1 MPAILAILIILAATP
16 VAAQVPSIAAG
27 DWLRLELKARV
38 QADLRKSEAAIR
50 DDDNGGIDVARRRVG
65 VDGRVSH
72 VDFQIEY
79 ELAAR
84 QWRDVYFDYR
94 QFRAVQLRGGLFKVP
109 FGLEETTSVT
119 NLDFVYRTQTSARLA
134 PGRDRGVSVHGRVL
148 KDVLSYEA
156 GMFANDGD
164 NARPSNSAR
173 VFGNR
178 TSAAR
183 LVAQP
188 FRRSKSPLA
197 KLQVGGAVSVSEV
210 PTGYPAVRA
219 RTVFGGSFFDSDVW
233 VRGRRQRLGL
243 EARWQPYRAS
253 IQAEYIRLTDERRGQ
268 GVDGADLSPLV
279 AQGWYLSGSY
289 RLTPKG
295 SRYGR
300 VDAAARYEMLSFGS
314 GGAGEPSASARADV
328 VLGNT
333 DRVTTFGVNWQVNRW
348 VKVQANAI
356 HEDIARPSMGP
367 LPGRP
372 GFWSRVFRLQL
383 TL

>member
-1 MPAILAILIILAATP
+1 
-16 VAAQVPSIAAG
+16 
-27 DWLRLELKARV
+27 
-38 QADLRKSEAAIR
+38 
-50 DDDNGGIDVARRRVG
+50 
-65 VDGRVSH
+65 
-72 VDFQIEY
+72 
-79 ELAAR
+79 
-84 QWRDVYFDYR
+84 
-94 QFRAVQLRGGLFKVP
+94 
-109 FGLEETTSVT
+109 
-119 NLDFVYRTQTSARLA
+119 
-134 PGRDRGVSVHGRVL
+134 
-148 KDVLSYEA
+148 
-156 GMFANDGD
+156 
-164 NARPSNSAR
+164 
-173 VFGNR
+173 
-178 TSAAR
+178 
-183 LVAQP
+183 
-188 FRRSKSPLA
+188 
-197 KLQVGGAVSVSEV
+197 
-210 PTGYPAVRA
+210 
-219 RTVFGGSFFDSDVW
+219 VFGGSFFDSDVW
-233 VRGRRQRLGL
+233 VRGRRQRFGL

-268 GVDGADLSPLV
+268 GVDGGDLTPLV

-314 GGAGEPSASARADV
+314 GGDGEPSASARADV

-356 HEDIARPSMGP
+356 HEDIARPFMGP